1 MKKIIKYIMTDIL
14 RSRIMII
21 YTLVLLATSLSL
33 FSLEDNA
40 NKGLLSLLNIVLI
53 IVPLFSLLFSTIYI
67 YNSAEFIELLVSQP
81 LKRINIWLSFSIG
94 LVISLSL
101 AFIVGIG
108 IPVLVFQLNAI
119 GFLLL
124 LVGVLL
130 SIIFVTIALWAAVKI
145 RDKAKGIGMAILLWM
160 YFSLLFDG
168 FVLFLLFQF
177 SDYPLEKP
185 MILVSALNPID
196 LGRILILLQLDVS
209 AMMGYTGAIFK
220 DFFGTIAGLSIA
232 LITMLVWML
241 VPLYFSTR
249 KFNRKD
255 L

>member
-1 MKKIIKYIMTDIL
+1 MKKIVKYIMTDIL
-14 RSRIMII
+14 RSKILII
-21 YTLVLLATSLSL
+21 YCFVLLATSLSL
-33 FSLEDNA
+33 FGLEDNT
-40 NKGLLSLLNIVLI
+40 NKGLLSLLNIILI

-81 LKRINIWLSFSIG
+81 LQRKSIWLSFLIG
-94 LVISLSL
+94 LVLSLSF
-101 AFIVGIG
+101 AFIIGIG
-108 IPVLVFQLNAI
+108 MPVLLFQFNSI
-119 GFLLL
+119 GFLLV

-130 SIIFVTIALWAAVKI
+130 SIIFIAIALWAAVQI

-177 SDYPLEKP
+177 CDYPLEKP
-185 MILVSALNPID
+185 MLLISAFNPID
-196 LGRILILLQLDVS
+196 LGRILILLKLDIS

-220 DFFGTIAGLSIA
+220 DFFGTTLGLILA
-232 LITMLVWML
+232 FIILGIWIFI
-241 VPLYFSTR
+241 PLYFSTR
-249 KFNRKD
+249 KFNSKD

>member
-81 LKRINIWLSFSIG
+81 LQRKNIWLSFSIG
-94 LVISLSL
+94 LALSLSL
-101 AFIVGIG
+101 AFIIGIG
-108 IPVLVFQLNAI
+108 LPVLIFQFNAI
-119 GFLLL
+119 GFLLFI
-124 LVGVLL
+124 VGILL
-130 SIIFVTIALWAAVKI
+130 SIIFVAIALWAAVQI
-145 RDKAKGIGMAILLWM
+145 RDKAKGIGMAILLWI

-196 LGRILILLQLDVS
+196 LGRILILLKLDIS

-220 DFFGTIAGLSIA
+220 DFFGTIAGVAIA
-232 LITMLVWML
+232 FMTLALWIAI
-241 VPLYFSTR
+241 PLYYSTR